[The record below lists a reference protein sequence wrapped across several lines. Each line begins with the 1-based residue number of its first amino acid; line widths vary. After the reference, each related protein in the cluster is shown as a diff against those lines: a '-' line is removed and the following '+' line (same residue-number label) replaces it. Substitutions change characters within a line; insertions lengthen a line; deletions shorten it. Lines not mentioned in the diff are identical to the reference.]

1 MTTED
6 KKDPKSALEPFKKP
20 KPRKVIEFSKQ
31 IDNAELSKMALAE
44 HKFVSSKAPVN
55 EIVFQNDI
63 LAQMQSHGWLVG
75 KSNKY
80 NKELALYPEDV
91 IAFTKQSQPEQWDK
105 LAKHY
110 PETERNP
117 TATADALLKSLER
130 ELKSKGT
137 LWVLRNQVK
146 DRGAKFSLCSFKPDH
161 DLNPDATARYE
172 QNILRVVP
180 ELVYS
185 PNGYDGRLDL
195 TLFVNGIPVAT
206 CELKSEF
213 KQSID
218 NAKVQYMKDRQPKDP
233 VTNKP
238 EPLLTFKRGALVHFA
253 VSQYNVAMTTRLNG
267 KSTFF
272 LPFDQGT
279 AAGGAGNEQ
288 PENEAEYATAY
299 LWNEIFQKDNLL
311 LILGRYIH
319 LEVKEEEQLDGSIK
333 TKETMIFPR
342 YHQWAVVSK
351 LLKTVDMEGTGNKY
365 LIQHS
370 AGSGKSNSIAWLS
383 HQLASKH
390 YYTDHPE
397 LSKQTGD
404 KVFDSVIVITDRTV
418 LDSQLQDTIYQF
430 DHNEGMIA
438 RVNREEAQG
447 SKSSQL
453 AGELKSSTS
462 IIIVTIQTFPHVL
475 EAIRKDSTLA
485 GRSYAVIADE
495 AHSSQTG
502 TTARKLREVLMAE
515 QLEGDEELDC
525 EDMLRLSLEA
535 RKGSNKI
542 SYFAFTAT
550 PKGKTLE
557 LFGRPADPDAPLSDD
572 NKPLPF
578 HVYSMRQAI
587 EEGFILDV
595 LQNYTSYRV
604 AYQLA
609 HDNPESDQEVDSK
622 KAATKMAK
630 WVRLHPHNI
639 AQKVETIIEHFNS
652 KIKHLLGGEA
662 KAMVVTSSRLEAV
675 RYKLAFEKY
684 VEKKGYENVNA
695 MVAFSGEVNDP
706 DLPEEQFTEKT
717 MNPKLN
723 GRDMR
728 KAFDTA
734 DYQVMLVANKFQTGF
749 DQPKLVAMY
758 VDKPLK
764 GVECIQTLSRLNRTC
779 KGKDKTFV
787 LDFVNDPEEI
797 LKEFKVYFQT
807 AELAGVSD
815 PNIVYDLMNKLAET
829 GIYHW
834 YEVEAFVKAYNSKQV
849 NQAKLANLC
858 KPAVDRFTIRY
869 KEATKVLQS
878 AQAELSKAKIEK
890 NDKAIKYCENSVK
903 NAKEARDIL
912 EVFKKDL
919 ISFHRY
925 YEFTSQIVDFDDFEL
940 EKLSVFAKHLHP
952 LLRLD
957 IIEEDVDLSDVVMT
971 HYRLHEQR
979 EANLQLGYK
988 VGEEQK
994 HYLAPTKEGS
1004 GATPRDPKTELLNE
1018 IIERMN
1024 DLFIEDGLSENDM
1037 LNYANTIMGKVAEN
1051 EVAMDQVK
1059 NNTKEQAM
1067 LGQFPEAIQTAIIES
1082 LETHN
1087 EMAMKALSEELVSK
1101 GIASIVFDML
1111 VRSGNR

>member
-1 MTTED
+1 MNQDD
-6 KKDPKSALEPFKKP
+6 KAKE
-20 KPRKVIEFSKQ
+20 
-31 IDNAELSKMALAE
+31 
-44 HKFVSSKAPVN
+44 KA
-55 EIVFQNDI
+55 FQNDI
-63 LAQMQSHGWLVG
+63 LEQMQSHGWLLG
-75 KSNKY
+75 ESNKY
-80 NKELALYPEDV
+80 NKALALYSEDV
-91 IAFTKQSQPEQWDK
+91 IAFAKASQPQQWEQ

-117 TATADALLKSLER
+117 NATADALLKSLER
-130 ELKSKGT
+130 DLKNKGT
-137 LWVLRNQVK
+137 LWVLRNQIK
-146 DRGAKFSLCSFKPDH
+146 DRGAKFNLCCFKPDH
-161 DLNPDATARYE
+161 ALNPDATTRYE

-213 KQSID
+213 KQSIE
-218 NAKVQYMKDRQPKDP
+218 NAKIQYMKDRQPKDP
-233 VTNKP
+233 ITKKI

-253 VSQYNVAMTTRLNG
+253 VSQYNVAMTTCLAG
-267 KSTFF
+267 KKTFF

-279 AAGGAGNEQ
+279 SEGGQGNDTPTDES
-288 PENEAEYATAY
+288 EYATAY

-311 LILGRYIH
+311 LILSRYIH
-319 LEVKEEEQLDGSIK
+319 LERKEQQQLDNTIIVKETL
-333 TKETMIFPR
+333 IFPR

-351 LLKTVDMEGTGNKY
+351 LLNTVDSEGTGQKY
-365 LIQHS
+365 LVQHS

-390 YYTDHPE
+390 YYTPHPE
-397 LSKQTGD
+397 LNKKAGD

-438 RVNREEAQG
+438 RVNRETAQG

-453 AGELKSSTS
+453 AGELKASTS

-485 GRSYAVIADE
+485 GRSFAVIADE
-495 AHSSQTG
+495 AHSGQTSAN
-502 TTARKLREVLMAE
+502 ARKLREVLMAE
-515 QLEGDEELDC
+515 QLDGDEELDS

-535 RKGSNKI
+535 RKGSNNI

-557 LFGRPADPDAPLSDD
+557 LFGRRPDVNEPVSDT
-572 NKPLPF
+572 NKPVAF

-595 LQNYTSYRV
+595 LLNYTSYRV
-604 AYQLA
+604 AYQLG
-609 HDNPESDQEVDSK
+609 HDNPETDREVDSK
-622 KAATKMAK
+622 KAASKMAK
-630 WVRLHPHNI
+630 WVRLHPYNI
-639 AQKVETIIEHFNS
+639 AQKVEIIVEHFNS

-684 VEKKGYENVNA
+684 VEQKGYENVSA

-706 DLPEEQFTEKT
+706 DFPDQPFTENN
-717 MNPKLN
+717 MNPNLR

-764 GVECIQTLSRLNRTC
+764 GVECIQTLSRLNRTY

-787 LDFVNDPEEI
+787 LDFVNEPEDV
-797 LKEFKVYFQT
+797 LAEFKVYFQT

-815 PNIVYDLMNKLAET
+815 PNIVYELMDKLAEV
-829 GIYHW
+829 GIYQW
-834 YEVEAFVKAYNSKQV
+834 FEVEAFVDAYNSKQA
-849 NQAKLANLC
+849 NQATLANIC
-858 KPAVDRFTIRY
+858 KPAVERFTVRY

-878 AQAELSKAKIEK
+878 AQADLSKAKAEK
-890 NDKAIKYCENSVK
+890 NDKAIKFAENSVK
-903 NAKEARDIL
+903 HAKEARNIL

-919 ISFHRY
+919 ISFYRY
-925 YEFTSQIVDFDDFEL
+925 YDFTSQIVDFSDYDL
-940 EKLSVFAKHLHP
+940 EKLSIFAKHLHP

-957 IIEEDVDLSDVVMT
+957 IIEDDVDLSDVVMT

-979 EANLQLGYK
+979 EANLELGYK
-988 VGEEQK
+988 VGEEKK
-994 HYLAPTKEGS
+994 HYLPPTKEGTGS
-1004 GATPRDPKTELLNE
+1004 TPKDPKTELLHE
-1018 IIERMN
+1018 IIQRMN
-1024 DLFIEDGLSENDM
+1024 DLFVEDGLSEADM
-1037 LNYANTIMGKVAEN
+1037 LNYANTIASKVSEN
-1051 EVAMDQVK
+1051 EVVMDQLRS
-1059 NNTKEQAM
+1059 NTKEQAM
-1067 LGQFPEAIQTAIIES
+1067 LGQFPESINDAVIES
-1082 LETHN
+1082 MGIHEK
-1087 EMAMKALSEELVSK
+1087 MAMKVLSNEAVAKGFAGLMFDVLMKSMKQPVS
-1101 GIASIVFDML
+1101 A
-1111 VRSGNR
+1111 